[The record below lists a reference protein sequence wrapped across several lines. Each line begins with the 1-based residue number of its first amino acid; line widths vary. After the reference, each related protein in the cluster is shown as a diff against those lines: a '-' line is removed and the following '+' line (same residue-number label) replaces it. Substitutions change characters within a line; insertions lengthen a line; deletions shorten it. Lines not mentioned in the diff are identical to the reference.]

1 MQKAFIKSVVAS
13 RMTFFRILDRA
24 PAQVLLLFS
33 FIAGC
38 TDGTGSTA
46 APQRPIVAE
55 ATVPAQVPGET
66 QSETALPAVEATTA
80 AADPAVEAP
89 VAAAEPA
96 AAETTPNDGEPNA
109 DQATADI
116 DADESG
122 SDTLLAAADT
132 QKKPAGKKQ
141 GPRYSRRQEHDPN
154 GIGKFYM
161 GREIAHVM
169 GFQNGGA
176 NWLERPE
183 REQEEASSKM
193 IDELKLQPGQ
203 VVADIGAGTGRL
215 TLMMADKVGADGKV
229 LAVDVQQ
236 EMLDIISVKLRQRN
250 IKNVEL
256 VKGTEKSPKLKKDS
270 LDLALFVDVYHEFAF
285 PYEMMLEI
293 SKAMKVGGRVVLIEF
308 RMEDETVPI
317 KLVHK
322 MTEAQA
328 KKEMGVP
335 ELRLKWTETIGTLP
349 WQHIL
354 IFERQPDVADE
365 KSSEKTDG
373 GTDEKKADG
382 ANDAAST
389 FPETPNTQ
397 DPKDKLST
405 PEEALAKISVPEGFS
420 VSLFAAEP
428 DVQQPIALTTD
439 ERGRLWIAENYTYS
453 ESKVNFNDNLR
464 DRIVILE
471 DTDGD
476 GRFDERT
483 VFWDS
488 ARKLTSIEIGFG
500 GVWALCAPHLL
511 FIPDVNRDDIPD
523 GKPIVVLDGWD
534 ESAVRHNIVNG
545 LKWGPDGWL
554 YGRHGILAT
563 SQVGKPGATPSQ
575 RVPINCG
582 IWRYHPTRG
591 LFEAVAHGTTNSWGF
606 DYDEHGEM
614 FFINTVIGHLWHV
627 VPGAHYRRMYGTD
640 LNPYVYQLIEQS
652 ADHFHWDTGEAW
664 NDIRKGVSETTDK
677 AGGGHAHSGMMIYL
691 GGNWP
696 DEYRNTMFTVNLH
709 GHRLN
714 NDRLERSG
722 AGYVGKHA
730 ADHARF
736 GDPWFRG
743 IDLIYGPDGGVY
755 VADWTDVGECHENDG
770 VHRTSG
776 RIFKIMYGKP
786 KPAFGFDMAN
796 ATDADLVRA
805 QLNAND
811 WIVRQARRILQERA
825 AGGRDLAHARTL
837 LFEIFNG
844 DDTIP
849 HKLRAL
855 WCLNS
860 IGALDEPRLIGL
872 FADTDEHVRAWAV
885 RLLADRGEFSPSAVD
900 ALQKLA
906 AREESGLVQVYLAS
920 TLPRLDMEQRWPIA
934 EALTSRDEFA
944 GDLELPLMVWY
955 GIEPAVVQQ
964 SGRAVK
970 LALASRF
977 PLVRQHIA
985 RRLTVEIER
994 LGDTVNELVSRLA
1007 EGNDPAVQFDLLTG
1021 MTQAL
1026 RGWRK
1031 APVPAAWTNAAEK
1044 LTAAEDKRVQTLAR
1058 ELAVVFGDGR
1068 ALDELRQIVGD
1079 GNAEPDSR
1087 KQALRTLVESR
1098 PDDLPGLL
1106 AKLVGDRV
1114 LANEAVRGL
1123 AACDV
1128 AETPRLILDAY
1139 PRLDPEGRSIAVNTL
1154 VSRAAY
1160 ARALLDAVA
1169 AGRISRGDLSAFHAR
1184 QISSFDDPALTAQL
1198 TQVWGETRVTDAEK
1212 RKLIDRY
1219 KGLLTAERL
1228 AGANVSAGRG
1238 LFNKTCATCHVLYGQ
1253 GKFAGPDL
1261 TGSNRKNHE
1270 YLLENIIDPNASVA
1284 VDFRMT
1290 VVALNS
1296 GRVVTGLIVEKTDK
1310 TLTLQTQ
1317 NERVVIDRSE
1327 IEEMKGTTSSLMP
1340 EGLLTNLS
1348 EDQFRDLAAYLM
1360 SSEQAP
1366 LPTP

>member
-1 MQKAFIKSVVAS
+1 MMRLKVVGA
-13 RMTFFRILDRA
+13 
-24 PAQVLLLFS
+24 VLLLS
-33 FIAGC
+33 DLAIGC
-38 TDGTGSTA
+38 DGGMGSTA
-46 APQRPIVAE
+46 APERPSYAQESIAGQTRTAPQAE
-55 ATVPAQVPGET
+55 T
-66 QSETALPAVEATTA
+66 VEADTNATFEDRVSAEEQAVA
-80 AADPAVEAP
+80 AADF
-89 VAAAEPA
+89 EPNQDQLSDDSGTD
-96 AAETTPNDGEPNA
+96 EIDGE
-109 DQATADI
+109 
-116 DADESG
+116 
-122 SDTLLAAADT
+122 TLLSAADT
-132 QKKPAGKKQ
+132 KTKPAAKKQ
-141 GPRYSRRQEHDPN
+141 GPRYTRRDDHDPN

-161 GREIAHVM
+161 GREIAQVM
-169 GFQNGGA
+169 GYAGA
-176 NWLERPE
+176 EWLERPE
-183 REQEEASSKM
+183 REKEEASSKM
-193 IDELKLQPGQ
+193 IAELKLQPGQ

-215 TLMMADKVGADGKV
+215 TLMMADQIGANGRV

-236 EMLDIISVKLRQRN
+236 EMLDLISVKLRQRN

-256 VKGTEKSPKLKKDS
+256 VRGTEKSPKLKKES

-293 SKAMKVGGRVVLIEF
+293 SKAMKVGGRVVLVEF

-328 KKEMGVP
+328 KKELSVP
-335 ELRLKWTETIGTLP
+335 DLHLKWIETIGTLP

-354 IFERQPDVADE
+354 VFERQPDDAVKKID
-365 KSSEKTDG
+365 KKTDKKTDDEQAG
-373 GTDEKKADG
+373 GDKP
-382 ANDAAST
+382 AAT
-389 FPETPNTQ
+389 PFPDTPNTQ

-405 PEEALAKISVPEGFS
+405 PEEALAKIIAPEGFS

-453 ESKVNFNDNLR
+453 DSKVNFDDTLR

-471 DTDGD
+471 DADGD
-476 GRFDERT
+476 GHFDERT
-483 VFWDS
+483 VFWDG
-488 ARKLTSIEIGFG
+488 ARKLTSVEVGFG

-511 FIPDVNRDDIPD
+511 FIPDTNRDDVPD
-523 GKPIVVLDGWD
+523 GPPVVVLDGWD

-563 SQVGKPGATPSQ
+563 SQVGRPGAAPSQ

-582 IWRYHPTRG
+582 IWRYHPTRCV
-591 LFEAVAHGTTNSWGF
+591 FEAVAHGTTNSWGF
-606 DYDEHGEM
+606 DYDDHGEM

-664 NDIRKGVSETTDK
+664 SDIRKTGVTATTDK

-696 DEYRNTMFTVNLH
+696 DEFRNTLFTVNLH
-709 GHRLN
+709 GRRLN

-730 ADHARF
+730 PDLVRF
-736 GDPWFRG
+736 DDPWFRG

-770 VHRTSG
+770 VHRMSG
-776 RIFKIMYGKP
+776 RIFKITHGKP
-786 KPAFGFDMAN
+786 TPTYGFDMAN
-796 ATDADLVRA
+796 ATDADLVRG
-805 QLNAND
+805 QLHAND

-825 AGGRDLAHARTL
+825 AGGRGLAHARTL
-837 LFEIFNG
+837 LFEILAG
-844 DDTIP
+844 EHTIP

-872 FADTDEHVRAWAV
+872 FSHENEHVRAWVV
-885 RLLADRGEFSPSAVD
+885 RLLADRGEFSPSAV
-900 ALQKLA
+900 AAMQELA
-906 AREESGLVQVYLAS
+906 TREESGLVHVHLAS
-920 TLPRLDMEQRWPIA
+920 TMQRLALEQRWPIA
-934 EALTSRDEFA
+934 EALTSRGEYAD
-944 GDLELPLMVWY
+944 DPELPLMVWY

-964 SGRAVK
+964 PGRAVN
-970 LALASRF
+970 LALAGRF

-985 RRLTVEIER
+985 RRLTVEIDR
-994 LGDTVNELVSRLA
+994 LGEAVNELVTRLGDSDA
-1007 EGNDPAVQFDLLTG
+1007 PAAQLDLLTG
-1021 MTQAL
+1021 MTQGL

-1031 APVPAAWTNAAEK
+1031 APVPSAWVSAAEK
-1044 LTAAEDKRVQTLAR
+1044 LAASNDSRVQTLAR

-1068 ALDELRQIVGD
+1068 ALDELRNIVGD
-1079 GNAEPDSR
+1079 GNAEPDAR
-1087 KQALRTLVESR
+1087 RQALRTLVDSR

-1106 AKLVGDRV
+1106 AKFVGDRV
-1114 LANEAVRGL
+1114 LVNEAVSGL
-1123 AACDV
+1123 AACDA
-1128 AETPRLILDAY
+1128 AETPRLVLDAW
-1139 PRLDPEGRSIAVNTL
+1139 PRLDPEGRSIAINTL

-1160 ARALLDAVA
+1160 ARALLDAVT

-1184 QISSFDDPALTAQL
+1184 QISSFNDAALTARL
-1198 TQVWGETRVTDAEK
+1198 TEVWGETRVTDAEK

-1228 AGANVSAGRG
+1228 AEANLSAGRG
-1238 LFNKTCATCHVLYGQ
+1238 LFNKMCATCHVLYGQ
-1253 GKFAGPDL
+1253 GKLAGPDL

-1284 VDFRMT
+1284 ADFRMT
-1290 VVALNS
+1290 VVALSN

-1317 NERVVIDRSE
+1317 NERVVVEKSE
-1327 IEEMKGTTSSLMP
+1327 IEETKGTTSSLMP

-1348 EDQFRDLAAYLM
+1348 DEQFRDLAAYLM
-1360 SSEQAP
+1360 SSEQVP
-1366 LPTP
+1366 LPGP